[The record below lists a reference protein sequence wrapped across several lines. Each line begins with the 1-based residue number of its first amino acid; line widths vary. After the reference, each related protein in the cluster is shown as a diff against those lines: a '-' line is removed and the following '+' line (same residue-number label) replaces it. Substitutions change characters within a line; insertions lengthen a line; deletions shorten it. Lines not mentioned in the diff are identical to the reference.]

1 MASSRAPK
9 ALCEREVL
17 RGWGRAT
24 PFSMVAREGVLEE
37 VAFELR
43 LDDRAPA
50 MGRGQQPER
59 PVQVPRGGKKPG
71 LEFSKPPDGQS
82 QMGEGLR
89 GARRKG
95 GEGIGR
101 FWVWRLHLAFFGI
114 CGTKTNNQK
123 KNKNKKQKTTK
134 PYHSEDA

>member
-1 MASSRAPK
+1 MASSRALK

-59 PVQVPRGGKKPG
+59 PVQVPRGGKKPV
-71 LEFSKPPDGQS
+71 LEFPSWLSG
-82 QMGEGLR
+82 
-89 GARRKG
+89 
-95 GEGIGR
+95 
-101 FWVWRLHLAFFGI
+101 
-114 CGTKTNNQK
+114 
-123 KNKNKKQKTTK
+123 
-134 PYHSEDA
+134 